1 MDRFQL
7 QFIAFVSIRR
17 KKNKTTKM
25 TLFNL
30 ELLSAGRYEDFKFF
44 LRDI

>member
-17 KKNKTTKM
+17 KKKTTKM

>member
-1 MDRFQL
+1 
-7 QFIAFVSIRR
+7 
-17 KKNKTTKM
+17 M

-44 LRDI
+44 LRDIWAEVP